1 MRKITFVVLAGLPL
15 VAFAAPA
22 HAAWHSYVSHELGFS
37 FEAPGEVKSQTGT
50 SRAEIAGPRQ
60 TIVFRSV
67 DDNIEYK
74 VTVVK
79 FGQAQMD
86 GADLLGER
94 VFTYE
99 GPSSNEGV
107 HDESRVLMDTFARVE
122 PGKEAVY
129 GRKVTVN
136 RPNNGGRTLA
146 AFYFTKGKLYQL
158 EATVLP
164 ANGDY
169 STPDAASFID
179 SVTFNLDRAVKSA
192 AECFLRLR
200 SQSALLGPFG
210 PKKDACRRHRNKAKQ
225 NQIKNAFDHLRRARR
240 LQFKCVRQLAIHKP
254 QQTGIEHCPTKAHI
268 KQSPFEHAH
277 GRMPGR
283 ARSAATCATA
293 FDTCSGTGMAQSG
306 PAFDAARAFSA
317 EWATKPLKTS
327 WGKSEPQ
334 CKGWSE
340 REDLNL

>member
-1 MRKITFVVLAGLPL
+1 MRNVIVSSLLVVPL
-15 VAFAAPA
+15 TVIGAPA
-22 HAAWHSYVSHELGFS
+22 QAAWHSYVSHELGFS
-37 FEAPGEVKSQTGT
+37 FEAPGEVKAQLGT
-50 SRAEIAGPRQ
+50 SRHEIAGPRQ

-74 VTVVK
+74 VTVLK

-86 GADLLGER
+86 GADLIGER

-169 STPDAASFID
+169 GTPDAARFID
-179 SVTFNLDRAVKSA
+179 SVTFNLDRADKSA
-192 AECFLRLR
+192 TELKV
-200 SQSALLGPFG
+200 P
-210 PKKDACRRHRNKAKQ
+210 
-225 NQIKNAFDHLRRARR
+225 
-240 LQFKCVRQLAIHKP
+240 
-254 QQTGIEHCPTKAHI
+254 
-268 KQSPFEHAH
+268 
-277 GRMPGR
+277 
-283 ARSAATCATA
+283 AT
-293 FDTCSGTGMAQSG
+293 D
-306 PAFDAARAFSA
+306 
-317 EWATKPLKTS
+317 
-327 WGKSEPQ
+327 
-334 CKGWSE
+334 
-340 REDLNL
+340 